1 MTARACLHRLRVR
14 SPATNPKNR
23 IAHRAREAAVH
34 ARKKKTMT
42 AQKLVLI
49 RHGQTEW
56 NKAGRLHGRSD
67 LPMNETGVR
76 QAKQLAAEL
85 GGQGPWE
92 AVYCSPLFRARQ
104 TAQIIAND
112 LDIRALHENQEL
124 MEQDFGDLEGTLVG
138 DGADE
143 QRQLLVGTG
152 ETEEHLVGRAVNA
165 LFKICHQ
172 HPGGKVLVVSH
183 SALIC
188 SVIAALTGES
198 NPRMANGSYVE
209 VDAQLL
215 VNHVSREPL
224 WH

>member
-1 MTARACLHRLRVR
+1 M
-14 SPATNPKNR
+14 S
-23 IAHRAREAAVH
+23 
-34 ARKKKTMT
+34 

-67 LPMNETGVR
+67 LPMNDTGIR
-76 QAKQLAAEL
+76 QAQQLAAEL
-85 GGQGPWE
+85 APQGPWD
-92 AVYCSPLFRARQ
+92 AVYSSPLFRARQ
-104 TAQIIAND
+104 TAQIIANSMG
-112 LDIRALHENQEL
+112 IRALHETPEL
-124 MEQDFGDLEGTLVG
+124 MEQDFGNLEGTLVAG
-138 DGADE
+138 GADE

-172 HPGGKVLVVSH
+172 HPGQNVLVVSH

-188 SVIAALTGES
+188 SVIAALTAES
-198 NPRMANGSYVE
+198 NPRMANGTYVE
-209 VDAQLL
+209 LDPQLL
-215 VNHVSREPL
+215 INHVSREPL

>member
-1 MTARACLHRLRVR
+1 M
-14 SPATNPKNR
+14 S
-23 IAHRAREAAVH
+23 
-34 ARKKKTMT
+34 

-67 LPMNETGVR
+67 LPMNDTGIR
-76 QAKQLAAEL
+76 QAQQLAAEL
-85 GGQGPWE
+85 APQAPWDV
-92 AVYCSPLFRARQ
+92 VYSSPLFRARQ
-104 TAQIIAND
+104 TAQIIANS
-112 LDIRALHENQEL
+112 LGIRALQENPEL
-124 MEQDFGDLEGTLVG
+124 MEQDFGNLEGTLVAG
-138 DGADE
+138 GADE

-172 HPGGKVLVVSH
+172 HPGQKVLVVSH

-188 SVIAALTGES
+188 SVIAALTAES
-198 NPRMANGSYVE
+198 NPRMANGTYIE
-209 VDAQLL
+209 LDPQLL
-215 VNHVSREPL
+215 INHVSREPL

>member
-1 MTARACLHRLRVR
+1 M
-14 SPATNPKNR
+14 S
-23 IAHRAREAAVH
+23 
-34 ARKKKTMT
+34 

-67 LPMNETGVR
+67 LPMNDTGIC
-76 QAKQLAAEL
+76 QAQQLAAEL
-85 GGQGPWE
+85 APQGSWD
-92 AVYCSPLFRARQ
+92 AVHSSPLFRARQ
-104 TAQIIAND
+104 TAQIIANSMG
-112 LDIRALHENQEL
+112 IRALHENPEL
-124 MEQDFGDLEGTLVG
+124 MEQDFGNLEGTLVAG
-138 DGADE
+138 GADE

-172 HPGGKVLVVSH
+172 HPGQNVLVVSH

-188 SVIAALTGES
+188 SVIAALTAES
-198 NPRMANGSYVE
+198 NPRMANGTYVE
-209 VDAQLL
+209 LDPQLL
-215 VNHVSREPL
+215 INHVSREPL

>member
-1 MTARACLHRLRVR
+1 
-14 SPATNPKNR
+14 
-23 IAHRAREAAVH
+23 
-34 ARKKKTMT
+34 MT